1 MDLDVI
7 GKIDQACN
15 TAEEFTKLYY
25 KNMDKSRHVISKLY
39 MDTGVLVWNGNGM
52 TGDDR
57 IQKFILELPASEH
70 VLNTLDAQPIVDS
83 SISSQQTLLI
93 QVSGTVRFTDYQ
105 VSGTFKYTDK
115 LEKSFQQT
123 FMITAQGDKWK
134 IVSDCFRLL
143 GPTV

>member
-1 MDLDVI
+1 MDVDII

-39 MDTGVLVWNGNGM
+39 MDTGVLVWNGNGT
-52 TGDDR
+52 TGDER

-93 QVSGTVRFTDYQ
+93 QVSGTVRYTDYQ
-105 VSGTFKYTDK
+105 DK
-115 LEKSFQQT
+115 QEKSFQQT

-143 GPTV
+143 GPAV

>member
-1 MDLDVI
+1 MDLDII

-39 MDTGVLVWNGNGM
+39 MDTGVLVWNGNGT
-52 TGDDR
+52 TGDER

-93 QVSGTVRFTDYQ
+93 QVSGTVRYTDYQ
-105 VSGTFKYTDK
+105 DK
-115 LEKSFQQT
+115 QEKSFQQT

-143 GPTV
+143 GPAI